1 MCCSSITTGMRNI
14 SGSVLFREGFLL
26 LPVQPFLDYYF
37 GVFGAVRHADQRR
50 HVEIVLHFVLTC
62 GSGTYFVHN
71 FRVLL
76 MVDPKLV
83 TVGSYLNCCTVSIG

>member
-1 MCCSSITTGMRNI
+1 MRNI
-14 SGSVLFREGFLL
+14 SGSIFFSEGFLL

-37 GVFGAVRHADQRR
+37 DVFGAVRHVDQRR
-50 HVEIVLHFVLTC
+50 HVEIVLHLVLIC
-62 GSGTYFVHN
+62 ACGTYFVHN

-83 TVGSYLNCCTVSIG
+83 TVGSYLNCCAISIG